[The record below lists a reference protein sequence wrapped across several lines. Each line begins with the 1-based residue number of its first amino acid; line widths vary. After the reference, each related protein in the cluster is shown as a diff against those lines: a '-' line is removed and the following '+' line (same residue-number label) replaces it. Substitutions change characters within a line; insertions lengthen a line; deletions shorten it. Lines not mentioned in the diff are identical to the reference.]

1 MVNPWPDCVC
11 VCAYL
16 IVRNTFV
23 HTHTQIRKI
32 CEQKTWQESERMMMK
47 KSIQLV
53 EVNYGLWSVYTLQFQ
68 HAFYSTKFGKYA
80 NGQLRMRF
88 GNDIDGRKNFEK
100 PSTEKKKKK
109 RQQECKQ
116 NILQLVAVWT
126 THVIS
131 LSIIHYEDDIW
142 LLHQFEHWSIV
153 TVSNVHAKF
162 YANQMVISK
171 NWNFERI
178 HSARISRENQRG
190 NANTF
195 AQEKH
200 ICDSENPLIPKSKIR
215 NTSRLEIA
223 WNFRKKQIKV
233 GRAI

>member
-1 MVNPWPDCVC
+1 MVYEACTLYNSSM
-11 VCAYL
+11 L
-16 IVRNTFV
+16 F
-23 HTHTQIRKI
+23 IRPNLANMRMGNW
-32 CEQKTWQESERMMMK
+32 EWGSATTSMDERI
-47 KSIQLV
+47 S
-53 EVNYGLWSVYTLQFQ
+53 
-68 HAFYSTKFGKYA
+68 
-80 NGQLRMRF
+80 
-88 GNDIDGRKNFEK
+88 KNQARRRRE
-100 PSTEKKKKK
+100 KK